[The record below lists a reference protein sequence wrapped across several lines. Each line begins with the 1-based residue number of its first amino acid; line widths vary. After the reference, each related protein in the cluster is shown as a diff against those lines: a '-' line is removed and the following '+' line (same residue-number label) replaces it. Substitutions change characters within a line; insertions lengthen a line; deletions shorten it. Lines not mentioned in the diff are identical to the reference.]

1 MILEIT
7 KFNFLND
14 TVAFKIYAGSTIDSF
29 EKILVDNKE
38 IDLSSVDELNK
49 VIDILKQSLK
59 NDLDLCSFN
68 KEENDFLNVLG
79 LGSFK
84 ESLEKMYNKNRDNIN
99 AIIDVINSMI
109 SKLMPKECVCKSCD
123 LLDVCSSQSND
134 ADCEIGICPDN
145 GCEECNCEV
154 ESAKYCEECCTCVD
168 DKYCTA
174 CQEAEKASKS
184 VEAVSNTRTFHWAQ
198 KYMDTVIDPASELT
212 GPEYNTLLAMFTQ
225 YGEWILQQ

>member
-14 TVAFKIYAGSTIDSF
+14 TVAFKIYAGSTTDSF

-38 IDLSSVDELNK
+38 IDLSSIDELK
-49 VIDILKQSLK
+49 SVIEILETSLK
-59 NDLDLCSFN
+59 NDLDICSFN
-68 KEENDFLNVLG
+68 NEENDFLNILG

-99 AIIDVINSMI
+99 AIVEIINSMI
-109 SKLMPKECVCKSCD
+109 SELI
-123 LLDVCSSQSND
+123 LN
-134 ADCEIGICPDN
+134 DCEIGIEPTKC
-145 GCEECNCEV
+145 
-154 ESAKYCEECCTCVD
+154 CEECCTCID
-168 DKYCTA
+168 DKYCAA
-174 CQEAEKASKS
+174 CQEAEQASEA

-198 KYMDTVIDPASELT
+198 KYMDMVIDPASELT

-225 YGEWILQQ
+225 YGEWILKQ